1 VNFTVALILMP
12 LSLWMFS
19 VPMPMNATITVVP
32 NLPALCSPTSPLQ
45 IQGPATAEIICVN
58 TQLKPAEV
66 AGWIYVEPPP
76 PIEPAPIYVPE
87 APVAA
92 AAVGVAAAAGLSHLA
107 TNRRE
112 WLLAPLLPII
122 SRIKKATADDPIRRE
137 ILSQVE
143 RMGAATLSQIV
154 KATGKTWGAVQWH
167 IYVLEREGKLR
178 SVRVGPFTYYFVNPK
193 AAAEVI
199 LSSIDPSN
207 LTLEDREKLDLLA
220 AFAAG

>member
-1 VNFTVALILMP
+1 MP

-19 VPMPMNATITVVP
+19 VPVPMNATVTVVP

-66 AGWIYVEPPP
+66 AGWIYVEPSP

-167 IYVLEREGKLR
+167 IYVLEREGRLR

-199 LSSIDPSN
+199 LSSVDPSS

>member
-1 VNFTVALILMP
+1 MNFTVALILMP

-19 VPMPMNATITVVP
+19 VPVPMNATVTVVP

-66 AGWIYVEPPP
+66 AGWIYVEPTPP
-76 PIEPAPIYVPE
+76 VEPAPIYVPE
-87 APVAA
+87 APVTA

-107 TNRRE
+107 TNRWE

-137 ILSQVE
+137 ILSQIE
-143 RMGAATLSQIV
+143 QMGAATLSQIV
-154 KATGKTWGAVQWH
+154 KATGNTWGAVQRH
-167 IYVLEREGKLR
+167 IYVLEREGRLR

-199 LSSIDPSN
+199 LSSVDPSN
-207 LTLEDREKLDLLA
+207 LTLADREKLDLLA

>member
-1 VNFTVALILMP
+1 MNFTVALILMP

-19 VPMPMNATITVVP
+19 VPVPMNATVTVVP

-66 AGWIYVEPPP
+66 AGWIYVEPSP

-167 IYVLEREGKLR
+167 IYVLEREGRLR

-199 LSSIDPSN
+199 LSSVDPSS

>member
-1 VNFTVALILMP
+1 MNFTVALILMP

-19 VPMPMNATITVVP
+19 VPVPMNATVTVVP

-66 AGWIYVEPPP
+66 AGWIYVEPSPP
-76 PIEPAPIYVPE
+76 VEPAPIYVPE

-167 IYVLEREGKLR
+167 IYVLEREGRLR

-199 LSSIDPSN
+199 LSTVDPSS

-220 AFAAG
+220 AG

>member
-19 VPMPMNATITVVP
+19 VPVPMNATVTVVP

-45 IQGPATAEIICVN
+45 IQGPASAEIICVN

-66 AGWIYVEPPP
+66 AGWIYVEPAPP
-76 PIEPAPIYVPE
+76 VEPAPIYVPE
-87 APVAA
+87 ALVAA

-107 TNRRE
+107 ANRRE

-143 RMGAATLSQIV
+143 RMGAATLSHIV
-154 KATGKTWGAVQWH
+154 KATGMTWGVVQWH
-167 IYVLEREGKLR
+167 IYVLEREGRLR

-193 AAAEVI
+193 AATEVI
-199 LSSIDPSN
+199 LSSVDPSN

-220 AFAAG
+220 AG